1 MSEQRDP
8 GSRAGGRVV
17 LSPGDRPRTPKTS
30 ERIAHELAAHIVD
43 AGLEE
48 GAVLPTER
56 EMIEAFGAG
65 RTTIRE
71 ALRLLET
78 RGVLTIR
85 PGPRGGPVVRRP
97 RPADLGGALTLI
109 LQFEQASLAD
119 IMEAREALRPMVAR
133 LAAARISDERLVEL
147 RASVARMLEH
157 VDDQQFFFEEN
168 ARFHSLVAEA
178 SGSVVLR
185 VFTESLKSIADGA
198 FVGIRYNEKRRRAVA
213 AAHARIVDALEQR
226 DPDGAADAMSHH
238 LTAARR
244 YWESEYPELVSQ
256 PIRWLS

>member
-1 MSEQRDP
+1 MSEPRDP
-8 GSRAGGRVV
+8 ASPAGVRVV
-17 LSPGDRPRTPKTS
+17 LSPGARPRTPKTS
-30 ERIAHELAAHIVD
+30 ERIAHDLAGHIVD

-48 GAVLPTER
+48 GAVLPTEK

-65 RTTIRE
+65 RTTVRE

-85 PGPRGGPVVRRP
+85 PGPGGGPAVRRP

-119 IMEAREALRPMVAR
+119 VMEAREALRPMVAR
-133 LAAARISDERLVEL
+133 LAATRVTDETVAEL

-213 AAHARIVDALEQR
+213 LAHGRIVDALEAR
-226 DPDGAADAMSHH
+226 DPDAAAEAMHRH
-238 LTAARR
+238 LRAARR
-244 YWESEYPELVSQ
+244 YWEFEYPELVSQ
-256 PIRWLS
+256 PIRWIS